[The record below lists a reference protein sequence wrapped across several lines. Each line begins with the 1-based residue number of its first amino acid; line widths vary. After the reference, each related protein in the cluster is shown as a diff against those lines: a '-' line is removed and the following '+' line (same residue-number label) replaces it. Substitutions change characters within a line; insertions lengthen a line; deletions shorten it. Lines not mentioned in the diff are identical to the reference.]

1 MRCKLKSINTE
12 YFLSQQIW
20 KRTESLYHKQN
31 QTSNANTNQTTEK
44 NAKKPFKEINLIGWN
59 YKFDFKRFG
68 KWSHEHETR
77 SLTYRTGKYNRKMR
91 WLDFQPQLV
100 TLGIN
105 NYDQILY
112 MKKRASIFNE
122 EKSGNWPPVWEEGFA
137 V

>member
-20 KRTESLYHKQN
+20 IRTESLYHKQN

-44 NAKKPFKEINLIGWN
+44 NAKKPFNLIGWN

-68 KWSHEHETR
+68 KWSRELETR

-105 NYDQILY
+105 NYDQILDI
-112 MKKRASIFNE
+112 KKRASIFNE